1 MSHGGSGAPGGNG
14 QDELTALINRV
25 AGGGP
30 WPAPATTG
38 GSAPD
43 RAGTTDRDPPFDAT
57 VEQLYGLVRDVVRRV
72 RRPRSNHHTPE
83 TTDLVHRVW
92 ERTVLAG
99 TSPGGADGAPGP
111 EAAPGADADARAAP
125 DATDPSSD
133 AAPARHP
140 DPPRWQ
146 SREHFFNLVATATVQ
161 TLINEHRHRT
171 AARRGGDA
179 MVQSLD
185 ALPPTRHPALADA
198 RSPADL
204 DPHVLA
210 DLLEA
215 LDRFRLIEPRGA
227 TIVTLRF
234 LAGLTIEEVAVATNC
249 SPSTVSREW
258 RAARAWLF
266 DQLAEQWPELAR
278 RGGAE

>member
-1 MSHGGSGAPGGNG
+1 
-14 QDELTALINRV
+14 
-25 AGGGP
+25 
-30 WPAPATTG
+30 
-38 GSAPD
+38 
-43 RAGTTDRDPPFDAT
+43 

-72 RRPRSNHHTPE
+72 RRPRSDHHTPE

-92 ERTVLAG
+92 ERTLLAG
-99 TSPGGADGAPGP
+99 TSPGGAD
-111 EAAPGADADARAAP
+111 ADAEADAAP

-133 AAPARHP
+133 AAPARPP

-146 SREHFFNLVATATVQ
+146 SREHFFNVVATATVQ
-161 TLINEHRHRT
+161 TLISEHRHRT
-171 AARRGGDA
+171 AERRGGDA
-179 MVQSLD
+179 VVQSLD

-204 DPHVLA
+204 DPDVLA

-215 LDRFRLIEPRGA
+215 LERFRLIEPRGA

-234 LAGLTIEEVAVATNC
+234 LAGLTIDEVAIATNC
-249 SPSTVSREW
+249 SASTVSREW

-278 RGGAE
+278 RGGAP